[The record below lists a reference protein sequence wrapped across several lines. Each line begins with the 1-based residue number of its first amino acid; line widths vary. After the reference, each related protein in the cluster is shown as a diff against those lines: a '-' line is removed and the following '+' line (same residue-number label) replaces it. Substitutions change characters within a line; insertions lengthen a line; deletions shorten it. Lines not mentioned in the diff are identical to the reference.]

1 MKKRVAILIAA
12 SLILAAC
19 SSTQET
25 ATPEVTTEVATEK
38 IQIVAGFYPLA
49 YAAEGVA
56 GDLAEVVSLAGPGI
70 EPHDLELTP
79 GDVAKINDADLVVY
93 IPEFI
98 PALDAVV
105 KTLDQ
110 SKVINAT
117 QGITLISGDSHSH
130 EGEEAH
136 SEEEGHSDEGE
147 EAHSEEEG
155 HSDESATDPH
165 IWLNPSNMVL
175 IGNSIAKALSA
186 LTSDSAIDENR
197 SSFENGL
204 NALATDYTAKLAN
217 CSIKALVVSHEAFGY
232 IANAYGFEQVGIS
245 GLSPEAEP
253 SPARL
258 AEVAKIAKAE
268 NATTIYYESLVDPK
282 VAKTLADELKITAEM
297 LDPLESPPASGD
309 YLSVMQQNLDTLVKG
324 QVCS

>member
-1 MKKRVAILIAA
+1 MKKRIATLIAA

-25 ATPEVTTEVATEK
+25 ATPQETTEVATEK

-49 YAAEGVA
+49 YAAEGIA
-56 GDLAEVVSLAGPGI
+56 GDLAEVVSLAGPGV

-130 EGEEAH
+130 EGEE
-136 SEEEGHSDEGE
+136 S
-147 EAHSEEEG
+147 HSEEEG

-165 IWLNPSNMVL
+165 IWLNPNNMVL
-175 IGNSIAKALSA
+175 IGNSIAKALNA

-197 SSFENGL
+197 SNFEN
-204 NALATDYTAKLAN
+204 ALTTLASDYTAKLAN

-282 VAKTLADELKITAEM
+282 VAKTLADELKISAEM

-309 YLSVMQQNLDTLVKG
+309 YLSVMAQNLDTLVKG

>member
-1 MKKRVAILIAA
+1 MKKRIATLIAA

-25 ATPEVTTEVATEK
+25 ATPQETTEVATEK

-49 YAAEGVA
+49 YAAEGIA
-56 GDLAEVVSLAGPGI
+56 GDLAEVVSLAGPGV

-79 GDVAKINDADLVVY
+79 GDVAKINDADLVIY

-136 SEEEGHSDEGE
+136 SEEEGHSDE
-147 EAHSEEEG
+147 
-155 HSDESATDPH
+155 SATDPH

-175 IGNSIAKALSA
+175 IGNSIALALSA
-186 LTSDSAIDENR
+186 LTSDSAINENR
-197 SSFENGL
+197 SNFEN
-204 NALATDYTAKLAN
+204 ALTTLASDYTAKLAN

>member
-1 MKKRVAILIAA
+1 MKKRIATLIAA
-12 SLILAAC
+12 SLILTAC

-25 ATPEVTTEVATEK
+25 ATPEETTEVATEK

-49 YAAEGVA
+49 FAAEGVA
-56 GDLAEVVSLAGPGI
+56 GDLAEVVSLAGPGV

-136 SEEEGHSDEGE
+136 SEEEGHSDE
-147 EAHSEEEG
+147 
-155 HSDESATDPH
+155 SATDPH

-175 IGNSIAKALSA
+175 IGNSIAQALSA
-186 LTSDSAIDENR
+186 LTSDSAINENR
-197 SSFENGL
+197 SGFEN
-204 NALATDYTAKLAN
+204 ALTTLASDYTAKLAN

-309 YLSVMQQNLDTLVKG
+309 YLSVMAQNLDTLVKG

>member
-1 MKKRVAILIAA
+1 MKKRIGALIAA

-25 ATPEVTTEVATEK
+25 ATPEETTEGATEK

-49 YAAEGVA
+49 FAAEGVA
-56 GDLAEVVSLAGPGI
+56 GDLAEVVSLAGPGV

-79 GDVAKINDADLVVY
+79 GDVAKINDADLVIY

-117 QGITLISGDSHSH
+117 QGISLISGYSDSH
-130 EGEEAH
+130 EGEE
-136 SEEEGHSDEGE
+136 G
-147 EAHSEEEG
+147 HSEEEG

-175 IGNSIAKALSA
+175 IGNSIAKALNT
-186 LTSDSAIDENR
+186 LTSESAIDENR
-197 SSFENGL
+197 SSFENAL
-204 NALATDYTAKLAN
+204 TTLATDYTTKLAN

-232 IANAYGFEQVGIS
+232 IADAYGFEQVGIS

-282 VAKTLADELKITAEM
+282 VAKTLAVELKISAEM

-309 YLSVMQQNLDTLVKG
+309 YLSVMAQNLDTLVKG

>member
-1 MKKRVAILIAA
+1 MKKRVATLIAA

-56 GDLAEVVSLAGPGI
+56 GDLAEVVSLAGPGV

-136 SEEEGHSDEGE
+136 SEEEGHSDE
-147 EAHSEEEG
+147 
-155 HSDESATDPH
+155 SATDPH

-186 LTSDSAIDENR
+186 LTSDSAIDENK

>member
-1 MKKRVAILIAA
+1 MKNRIATLIAA

-25 ATPEVTTEVATEK
+25 ATPQETTEVATEK

-49 YAAEGVA
+49 YAAEGIA
-56 GDLAEVVSLAGPGI
+56 GDLAEVVSLAGPGV

-130 EGEEAH
+130 EGEE
-136 SEEEGHSDEGE
+136 S
-147 EAHSEEEG
+147 HSEEEG

-165 IWLNPSNMVL
+165 IWLNPNNMVL
-175 IGNSIAKALSA
+175 IGNSIAKALNA
-186 LTSDSAIDENR
+186 LTSDSAINENR
-197 SSFENGL
+197 SSFEN
-204 NALATDYTAKLAN
+204 ALTTLASDYTAKLAN

>member
-1 MKKRVAILIAA
+1 MKKRIATLIAA

-25 ATPEVTTEVATEK
+25 ATPQETTEVATKK

-49 YAAEGVA
+49 YAAEGIA
-56 GDLAEVVSLAGPGI
+56 GDLAEVVSLAGPGV

-130 EGEEAH
+130 EGEE
-136 SEEEGHSDEGE
+136 S
-147 EAHSEEEG
+147 HSEEEG

-165 IWLNPSNMVL
+165 IWLNPNNMVL
-175 IGNSIAKALSA
+175 IGNSIAKALNA
-186 LTSDSAIDENR
+186 LTSDSAINENR
-197 SSFENGL
+197 SSFEN
-204 NALATDYTAKLAN
+204 ALTTLASDYTAKLAN

-309 YLSVMQQNLDTLVKG
+309 YLSVMAQNLDTLVKG

>member
-1 MKKRVAILIAA
+1 MKKRIATLIAA

-25 ATPEVTTEVATEK
+25 ATPQETTEVATKK

-49 YAAEGVA
+49 YAAEGIA
-56 GDLAEVVSLAGPGI
+56 GDLAEVVSLAGPGV

-136 SEEEGHSDEGE
+136 SEEEGHSDE
-147 EAHSEEEG
+147 
-155 HSDESATDPH
+155 SATDPH

-175 IGNSIAKALSA
+175 IGNSIAQALSA
-186 LTSDSAIDENR
+186 LTSDSAINENR
-197 SSFENGL
+197 SGFEN
-204 NALATDYTAKLAN
+204 ALTTLASDYTAKLAN

-232 IANAYGFEQVGIS
+232 IADAYGFEQVGIS

>member
-1 MKKRVAILIAA
+1 MKKRIATLIAA

-25 ATPEVTTEVATEK
+25 ATPQETTEVATEK

-49 YAAEGVA
+49 YAAEGIA
-56 GDLAEVVSLAGPGI
+56 GDLVEVVSLAGPGV

-79 GDVAKINDADLVVY
+79 GDVAKINDADLVIY

-136 SEEEGHSDEGE
+136 SEEEGHSDE
-147 EAHSEEEG
+147 
-155 HSDESATDPH
+155 SATDPH

-175 IGNSIAKALSA
+175 IGNSIALALSA
-186 LTSDSAIDENR
+186 LTSDSAINENR
-197 SSFENGL
+197 SNFEN
-204 NALATDYTAKLAN
+204 ALTTLASDYTAKLAN

-282 VAKTLADELKITAEM
+282 VAKTLADELKIAAEM

-309 YLSVMQQNLDTLVKG
+309 YLSAMQQNLDTLVKG

>member
-1 MKKRVAILIAA
+1 MKKRIATLIAA

-25 ATPEVTTEVATEK
+25 ATPQETTEVATKK

-49 YAAEGVA
+49 YAAEGIA
-56 GDLAEVVSLAGPGI
+56 GDLAEVVSLAGPGV

-130 EGEEAH
+130 EGEET
-136 SEEEGHSDEGE
+136 
-147 EAHSEEEG
+147 HSEEEG

-165 IWLNPSNMVL
+165 IWLNPNNMVL
-175 IGNSIAKALSA
+175 IGNSIAQALSA
-186 LTSDSAIDENR
+186 LTSDSAINENR
-197 SSFENGL
+197 SSFEN
-204 NALATDYTAKLAN
+204 ALTTLASDYTAKLAN

>member
-1 MKKRVAILIAA
+1 
-12 SLILAAC
+12 
-19 SSTQET
+19 
-25 ATPEVTTEVATEK
+25 VTGVQTWALP
-38 IQIVAGFYPLA
+38 IYPLA
-49 YAAEGVA
+49 FAAEGVA
-56 GDLAEVVSLAGPGI
+56 GDLAEVVSLAGPGV

-136 SEEEGHSDEGE
+136 SEEEGHSDE
-147 EAHSEEEG
+147 
-155 HSDESATDPH
+155 SATDPH

-175 IGNSIAKALSA
+175 IGNSIAQALSA
-186 LTSDSAIDENR
+186 LTSDSAINENR
-197 SSFENGL
+197 SGFEN
-204 NALATDYTAKLAN
+204 ALTTLASDYTAKLAN

>member
-1 MKKRVAILIAA
+1 MKKRMAGLVAA

-19 SSTQET
+19 SGTQET
-25 ATPEVTTEVATEK
+25 ATPQETNDVATEK
-38 IQIVAGFYPLA
+38 IKIVAGFYPLA
-49 YAAEGVA
+49 YAAEGIA
-56 GDLAEVVSLAGPGI
+56 GALADVVSLAGPGV

-110 SKVINAT
+110 SKVIDAS
-117 QGITLISGDSHSH
+117 QGISLISGDSHSH
-130 EGEEAH
+130 EGEESH
-136 SEEEGHSDEGE
+136 SEEGHSDQ
-147 EAHSEEEG
+147 
-155 HSDESATDPH
+155 SATDPH
-165 IWLNPSNMVL
+165 IWLNPNNMVL
-175 IGNSIAKALSA
+175 IGNSIAKALNA

-197 SSFENGL
+197 SNFENAL
-204 NALATDYTAKLAN
+204 TTLATDYFTKLAN

-232 IANAYGFEQVGIS
+232 IASAYGFEQVGIS

-282 VAKTLADELKITAEM
+282 VAKTLADELKITATM

>member
-1 MKKRVAILIAA
+1 MKKRIATLIAA
-12 SLILAAC
+12 SLILTAC

-25 ATPEVTTEVATEK
+25 ATPEETTEVATEK

-49 YAAEGVA
+49 FAAEGVA
-56 GDLAEVVSLAGPGI
+56 GDLAEVVSLAGPGV

-136 SEEEGHSDEGE
+136 SEEEGHSDE
-147 EAHSEEEG
+147 
-155 HSDESATDPH
+155 SATDPH

-175 IGNSIAKALSA
+175 IGNSIAKALNA

-197 SSFENGL
+197 SNFEN
-204 NALATDYTAKLAN
+204 ALTTLASDYTAKLAN

>member
-1 MKKRVAILIAA
+1 MKKRIATLIAA

-25 ATPEVTTEVATEK
+25 ATPQETTEVATEK

-49 YAAEGVA
+49 YAAEGIA
-56 GDLAEVVSLAGPGI
+56 GDLAEVVSLAGPGV

-79 GDVAKINDADLVVY
+79 GDVAKINDADLVIY

-136 SEEEGHSDEGE
+136 SEEEGHSDE
-147 EAHSEEEG
+147 
-155 HSDESATDPH
+155 SATDPH

-175 IGNSIAKALSA
+175 IGNSIAQALST
-186 LTSDSAIDENR
+186 LTSDSAINENR
-197 SSFENGL
+197 SSFEN
-204 NALATDYTAKLAN
+204 ALTTLASDYTAKLAS

>member
-1 MKKRVAILIAA
+1 MKKRIGTLIAA

-25 ATPEVTTEVATEK
+25 ATPQETTEVATKK

-49 YAAEGVA
+49 YAAEGIA
-56 GDLAEVVSLAGPGI
+56 GDLAEVVSLAGPGV

-130 EGEEAH
+130 EGEE
-136 SEEEGHSDEGE
+136 S
-147 EAHSEEEG
+147 HSEEEG

-175 IGNSIAKALSA
+175 IGNSIAQALSA
-186 LTSDSAIDENR
+186 LTSDSAINENR
-197 SSFENGL
+197 SSFEN
-204 NALATDYTAKLAN
+204 ALTTLASDYTAKLAN

-282 VAKTLADELKITAEM
+282 VAKTLADELKISAEM

-309 YLSVMQQNLDTLVKG
+309 YLSVMAQNLDTLVKG

>member
-1 MKKRVAILIAA
+1 MKKRIATLIAA
-12 SLILAAC
+12 SLILTAC

-25 ATPEVTTEVATEK
+25 ATPEETTEVATEK

-49 YAAEGVA
+49 FAAEGVA
-56 GDLAEVVSLAGPGI
+56 GDLAEVVSLAGPGV

-136 SEEEGHSDEGE
+136 SEEEGHSDE
-147 EAHSEEEG
+147 
-155 HSDESATDPH
+155 SATDPH

-175 IGNSIAKALSA
+175 IGNSIAQALSA
-186 LTSDSAIDENR
+186 LTSDSAINENR
-197 SSFENGL
+197 SGFEN
-204 NALATDYTAKLAN
+204 ALTTLASDYTAKLAN

-282 VAKTLADELKITAEM
+282 VAKTLADELKITAKM

>member
-1 MKKRVAILIAA
+1 MKKRIATLIAA

-25 ATPEVTTEVATEK
+25 ATPQETTEVATKK

-49 YAAEGVA
+49 YAAEGIA
-56 GDLAEVVSLAGPGI
+56 GDLAEVVSLAGPGV

-130 EGEEAH
+130 EGEE
-136 SEEEGHSDEGE
+136 S
-147 EAHSEEEG
+147 HSEEEG

-175 IGNSIAKALSA
+175 IGNSIAQALSA
-186 LTSDSAIDENR
+186 FTSDSVIDENR
-197 SSFENGL
+197 SNFEN
-204 NALATDYTAKLAN
+204 ALTTLASDYTAKLAN

>member
-1 MKKRVAILIAA
+1 
-12 SLILAAC
+12 
-19 SSTQET
+19 
-25 ATPEVTTEVATEK
+25 
-38 IQIVAGFYPLA
+38 
-49 YAAEGVA
+49 
-56 GDLAEVVSLAGPGI
+56 
-70 EPHDLELTP
+70 
-79 GDVAKINDADLVVY
+79 
-93 IPEFI
+93 
-98 PALDAVV
+98 LDAVV

-117 QGITLISGDSHSH
+117 QGISLISGYSDSH
-130 EGEEAH
+130 EGEE
-136 SEEEGHSDEGE
+136 G
-147 EAHSEEEG
+147 HSEEEG

-175 IGNSIAKALSA
+175 IGNSIAKALNT
-186 LTSDSAIDENR
+186 LTSESAIDENR
-197 SSFENGL
+197 SSFENAL
-204 NALATDYTAKLAN
+204 TTLATDYTTKLAN

-232 IANAYGFEQVGIS
+232 IADAYGFEQVGIS

-282 VAKTLADELKITAEM
+282 VAKTLADELKISAEM

-309 YLSVMQQNLDTLVKG
+309 YLSVMAQNLDTLVKG

>member
-1 MKKRVAILIAA
+1 MKNRIATLIAA

-25 ATPEVTTEVATEK
+25 ATPQETTEVATEK

-49 YAAEGVA
+49 YAAEGIA
-56 GDLAEVVSLAGPGI
+56 GDLAEVVSLAGPGV

-130 EGEEAH
+130 EGEE
-136 SEEEGHSDEGE
+136 S
-147 EAHSEEEG
+147 HSEEEG

-165 IWLNPSNMVL
+165 IWLNPNNMVL
-175 IGNSIAKALSA
+175 IGNSIAKALNA

-197 SSFENGL
+197 SNFEN
-204 NALATDYTAKLAN
+204 ALTTLASDYTAKLAN

>member
-1 MKKRVAILIAA
+1 MKKRIGTLIAA
-12 SLILAAC
+12 SLILTAC

-25 ATPEVTTEVATEK
+25 ATPEETTEVATEK

-49 YAAEGVA
+49 FAAEGVA
-56 GDLAEVVSLAGPGI
+56 GDLAEVVSLAGPGV

-130 EGEEAH
+130 EGEEV
-136 SEEEGHSDEGE
+136 
-147 EAHSEEEG
+147 HSEEEG

-175 IGNSIAKALSA
+175 IGNSIAQALSA
-186 LTSDSAIDENR
+186 LTSDSAINENR
-197 SSFENGL
+197 SGFEN
-204 NALATDYTAKLAN
+204 ALTTLASDYTAKLAN

>member
-1 MKKRVAILIAA
+1 MKKRIATLIAA

-25 ATPEVTTEVATEK
+25 ATPQETTEVATEK

-49 YAAEGVA
+49 YAAEGIA
-56 GDLAEVVSLAGPGI
+56 GDLAEVVSLAGPGV

-117 QGITLISGDSHSH
+117 QGISLISGDSHSH
-130 EGEEAH
+130 EAEE
-136 SEEEGHSDEGE
+136 S
-147 EAHSEEEG
+147 HSEEEG

-175 IGNSIAKALSA
+175 IGNSIAQALSA
-186 LTSDSAIDENR
+186 LTSDSAINENR
-197 SSFENGL
+197 SSFEN
-204 NALATDYTAKLAN
+204 ALTTLASDYTAKLAN

-282 VAKTLADELKITAEM
+282 VAKTLADELKITATM

>member
-1 MKKRVAILIAA
+1 MKKRVATLIAA

-56 GDLAEVVSLAGPGI
+56 GDLAEVVSLAGPGV

-130 EGEEAH
+130 
-136 SEEEGHSDEGE
+136 EGE

-217 CSIKALVVSHEAFGY
+217 CSIKSLVVSHEAFGY

>member
-1 MKKRVAILIAA
+1 
-12 SLILAAC
+12 
-19 SSTQET
+19 
-25 ATPEVTTEVATEK
+25 
-38 IQIVAGFYPLA
+38 
-49 YAAEGVA
+49 
-56 GDLAEVVSLAGPGI
+56 
-70 EPHDLELTP
+70 
-79 GDVAKINDADLVVY
+79 
-93 IPEFI
+93 
-98 PALDAVV
+98 
-105 KTLDQ
+105 
-110 SKVINAT
+110 
-117 QGITLISGDSHSH
+117 
-130 EGEEAH
+130 
-136 SEEEGHSDEGE
+136 
-147 EAHSEEEG
+147 
-155 HSDESATDPH
+155 
-165 IWLNPSNMVL
+165 MVL
-175 IGNSIAKALSA
+175 IGNSIAQALSA
-186 LTSDSAIDENR
+186 LTSDSAINENR
-197 SSFENGL
+197 SSFEN
-204 NALATDYTAKLAN
+204 ALTTLASDYTAKLAN

>member
-1 MKKRVAILIAA
+1 
-12 SLILAAC
+12 
-19 SSTQET
+19 
-25 ATPEVTTEVATEK
+25 
-38 IQIVAGFYPLA
+38 
-49 YAAEGVA
+49 
-56 GDLAEVVSLAGPGI
+56 VVSLAGPGV

-79 GDVAKINDADLVVY
+79 GDVAKINDADLVIY

-136 SEEEGHSDEGE
+136 SEEEGHSDE
-147 EAHSEEEG
+147 
-155 HSDESATDPH
+155 SATDPH

-175 IGNSIAKALSA
+175 IGNSIAKALNT
-186 LTSDSAIDENR
+186 LTSESAIDENR
-197 SSFENGL
+197 SSFENAL
-204 NALATDYTAKLAN
+204 TTLATDYTTKLAN

-232 IANAYGFEQVGIS
+232 IADAYGFEQVGIS

-282 VAKTLADELKITAEM
+282 VAKTLADELKISAEM

-309 YLSVMQQNLDTLVKG
+309 YLSVMAQNLDTLVKG

>member
-1 MKKRVAILIAA
+1 MKKRIATLIAA
-12 SLILAAC
+12 SLILTAC

-25 ATPEVTTEVATEK
+25 ATPEETTEVAIEK

-49 YAAEGVA
+49 FAAEGVA
-56 GDLAEVVSLAGPGI
+56 GDLAEVVSLAGPGV

-136 SEEEGHSDEGE
+136 SEEEGHSDE
-147 EAHSEEEG
+147 
-155 HSDESATDPH
+155 SATDPH

-175 IGNSIAKALSA
+175 IGNSIAQALSA
-186 LTSDSAIDENR
+186 LTSDSAINENR
-197 SSFENGL
+197 SGFEN
-204 NALATDYTAKLAN
+204 ALTTLASDYTAKLAN

>member
-1 MKKRVAILIAA
+1 MKKRIATLIAA

-25 ATPEVTTEVATEK
+25 ATPQETTEVATKK

-49 YAAEGVA
+49 YAAEGIA
-56 GDLAEVVSLAGPGI
+56 GDLAEVVSLAGPGV

-79 GDVAKINDADLVVY
+79 GNVAKINDADLVVY

-130 EGEEAH
+130 EGEE
-136 SEEEGHSDEGE
+136 S
-147 EAHSEEEG
+147 HSEEEG

-175 IGNSIAKALSA
+175 IGNSIAQALSA
-186 LTSDSAIDENR
+186 LTSDSAINENR
-197 SSFENGL
+197 SSFEN
-204 NALATDYTAKLAN
+204 ALTTLASDYTAKLAN

-282 VAKTLADELKITAEM
+282 VAKTLADELKISAEM

-309 YLSVMQQNLDTLVKG
+309 YLSVMAQNLDTLVKG

>member
-1 MKKRVAILIAA
+1 MKKRVATLIAA

-130 EGEEAH
+130 
-136 SEEEGHSDEGE
+136 EGE

>member
-1 MKKRVAILIAA
+1 MIKRIATLIAA

-25 ATPEVTTEVATEK
+25 ATPQETTEVATEK

-49 YAAEGVA
+49 YAAEGIA
-56 GDLAEVVSLAGPGI
+56 GDLAEVVSLAGPGV

-130 EGEEAH
+130 EGEEGH
-136 SEEEGHSDEGE
+136 SED
-147 EAHSEEEG
+147 EG

-197 SSFENGL
+197 SSFEN
-204 NALATDYTAKLAN
+204 ALTTLASDYTAKLAN

>member
-1 MKKRVAILIAA
+1 MKKRIATLIAA

-25 ATPEVTTEVATEK
+25 ATPQETTEVATEK

-49 YAAEGVA
+49 YAAEGIA
-56 GDLAEVVSLAGPGI
+56 GDLAEVVSLAGPGV

-110 SKVINAT
+110 SKVIDVS
-117 QGITLISGDSHSH
+117 QGISLISGDSHSH

-136 SEEEGHSDEGE
+136 SEEEGHSDQ
-147 EAHSEEEG
+147 
-155 HSDESATDPH
+155 SATDPH
-165 IWLNPSNMVL
+165 IWLNPNNMVL
-175 IGNSIAKALSA
+175 IGNSIAKALNA

-197 SSFENGL
+197 LSFEN
-204 NALATDYTAKLAN
+204 ALTTLASDYTAKLAN

-232 IANAYGFEQVGIS
+232 IATAYGFEQVGIS

-282 VAKTLADELKITAEM
+282 VAKTLADELKITATM

>member
-1 MKKRVAILIAA
+1 MKNRIATLIAA

-25 ATPEVTTEVATEK
+25 ATPQETTEVATKK

-49 YAAEGVA
+49 YAAEGIA
-56 GDLAEVVSLAGPGI
+56 GDLAEVVSLAGPGV

-130 EGEEAH
+130 EGEE
-136 SEEEGHSDEGE
+136 S
-147 EAHSEEEG
+147 HSEEEG

-175 IGNSIAKALSA
+175 IGNSIAQALSA
-186 LTSDSAIDENR
+186 LTSDSAINENR
-197 SSFENGL
+197 SSFEN
-204 NALATDYTAKLAN
+204 ALTTLASDYTAKLAN

-282 VAKTLADELKITAEM
+282 VAKTLADELKISAEM

-309 YLSVMQQNLDTLVKG
+309 YLSVMAQNLDTLVKG

>member
-1 MKKRVAILIAA
+1 MKKRIATLIAA

-25 ATPEVTTEVATEK
+25 ATPQETTEVATKK

-49 YAAEGVA
+49 YAAEGIA
-56 GDLAEVVSLAGPGI
+56 GDLAEVVSLAGPGV

-130 EGEEAH
+130 EGEE
-136 SEEEGHSDEGE
+136 S
-147 EAHSEEEG
+147 HSEEEG

-165 IWLNPSNMVL
+165 IWLNPNNMVL
-175 IGNSIAKALSA
+175 IGNSIAKALNA

-197 SSFENGL
+197 SNFEN
-204 NALATDYTAKLAN
+204 ALTTLASDYTAKLAN

-282 VAKTLADELKITAEM
+282 VAKTLADELKITATM

>member
-1 MKKRVAILIAA
+1 MKNRIATLIAA

-25 ATPEVTTEVATEK
+25 ATPQETTEVATKK

-49 YAAEGVA
+49 YAAEGIA
-56 GDLAEVVSLAGPGI
+56 GDLAEVVSLAGPGV

-79 GDVAKINDADLVVY
+79 GDVAKINDADLVIY

-136 SEEEGHSDEGE
+136 SEEEGHSDE
-147 EAHSEEEG
+147 
-155 HSDESATDPH
+155 SATDPH

-175 IGNSIAKALSA
+175 IGNSIAQALSA
-186 LTSDSAIDENR
+186 LTSDSAINENR
-197 SSFENGL
+197 SGFEN
-204 NALATDYTAKLAN
+204 ALTTLASDYTAKLAN

>member
-1 MKKRVAILIAA
+1 MKKRVATLIAA

-49 YAAEGVA
+49 YAAEGVT
-56 GDLAEVVSLAGPGI
+56 GDLAEVVSLAGPGV

-130 EGEEAH
+130 
-136 SEEEGHSDEGE
+136 EGE

>member
-1 MKKRVAILIAA
+1 MKKRIATLIAA
-12 SLILAAC
+12 SLILTAC

-25 ATPEVTTEVATEK
+25 ATPEETTEVATEK

-49 YAAEGVA
+49 FAAEGVA
-56 GDLAEVVSLAGPGI
+56 GDLAEVVSLAGPGV

-136 SEEEGHSDEGE
+136 SEEEGHSDE
-147 EAHSEEEG
+147 
-155 HSDESATDPH
+155 SATDPH

-175 IGNSIAKALSA
+175 IGNSIAQALSA
-186 LTSDSAIDENR
+186 LTSDSAINENR
-197 SSFENGL
+197 SGFEN
-204 NALATDYTAKLAN
+204 ALTTLASDYTAKLAS

>member
-1 MKKRVAILIAA
+1 MKKRIATLIAA

-25 ATPEVTTEVATEK
+25 ATPQETTEVATEK

-49 YAAEGVA
+49 YAAEGIA
-56 GDLAEVVSLAGPGI
+56 GDLAEVVSLAGPGV

-130 EGEEAH
+130 EGEE
-136 SEEEGHSDEGE
+136 S
-147 EAHSEEEG
+147 HSEEEG

-165 IWLNPSNMVL
+165 IWLNPNNMVL
-175 IGNSIAKALSA
+175 IGNSIAKALNA

-197 SSFENGL
+197 SNFEN
-204 NALATDYTAKLAN
+204 ALTTLASDYTAKLAN

>member
-1 MKKRVAILIAA
+1 MKKRIATLIAA

-25 ATPEVTTEVATEK
+25 ATPQETTEVATKK

-49 YAAEGVA
+49 YAAEGIA
-56 GDLAEVVSLAGPGI
+56 GDLAEVVSLAGPGV

-130 EGEEAH
+130 EGEE
-136 SEEEGHSDEGE
+136 S
-147 EAHSEEEG
+147 HSEEEG

-175 IGNSIAKALSA
+175 IGNSIAQALSA
-186 LTSDSAIDENR
+186 LTSDSAINENR
-197 SSFENGL
+197 SSFEN
-204 NALATDYTAKLAN
+204 ALTTLASDYTAKLAS

>member
-1 MKKRVAILIAA
+1 MIKRIATLIAA

-25 ATPEVTTEVATEK
+25 ATPQETTEVATEK

-49 YAAEGVA
+49 YAAEGIA
-56 GDLAEVVSLAGPGI
+56 GDLAEVVSLAGPGV

-110 SKVINAT
+110 SKVINTT

-130 EGEEAH
+130 EGEEGH
-136 SEEEGHSDEGE
+136 SED
-147 EAHSEEEG
+147 EG

-197 SSFENGL
+197 SSFEN
-204 NALATDYTAKLAN
+204 ALTTLASDYTAKLAN

>member
-1 MKKRVAILIAA
+1 MKKRIATLIAA

-25 ATPEVTTEVATEK
+25 ATPQETTEVATEK

-49 YAAEGVA
+49 YAAEGIA
-56 GDLAEVVSLAGPGI
+56 GDLAEVVSLAGPGV

-79 GDVAKINDADLVVY
+79 GDVAKINDADLVIY

-130 EGEEAH
+130 EAEESH
-136 SEEEGHSDEGE
+136 SE
-147 EAHSEEEG
+147 EEEG

-175 IGNSIAKALSA
+175 IGNSIAQALSA
-186 LTSDSAIDENR
+186 FTSDSAIDENR
-197 SSFENGL
+197 SNFEN
-204 NALATDYTAKLAN
+204 ALTTLASDYTAKLAN